1 MKLTFDA
8 FKDLVKTGQNFSD
21 RIKGA
26 SDVID
31 FDNGSMTIHRSNLD
45 RYLEQYMCKSED
57 DLSDTMWYSYGVFV
71 KIVD

>member
-1 MKLTFDA
+1 MKLTLDA
-8 FKDLVKTGQNFSD
+8 FKNLVKTDQNFSD
-21 RIKGA
+21 RVKNV

-31 FDNGSMTIHRSNLD
+31 LDNGSMTIHRANLN
-45 RYLEQYMCKSED
+45 RYLERYMCKSED

>member
-1 MKLTFDA
+1 MKLTLDA
-8 FKDLVKTGQNFSD
+8 FKDLVKTDQNFSD

-31 FDNGSMTIHRSNLD
+31 FDNGSMTIHRGNLD